1 LSQIKQIVKW
11 MGDSGQTV
19 GKFNN
24 LQTTLYAAL
33 VIEEAG
39 AEMYAAIYGEDT
51 ELARIALEES
61 SLLREASSNGVEYSY
76 GTETRVL
83 LADAAAD
90 TIVVAVGLLNS
101 LGVDPEAV
109 LAEVIRSNESKRQPD
124 GTLLKDASGKIQKGP
139 NYTPPN
145 IEQFFKKPRQL
156 LTEADALA
164 DLNGEPR
171 PDWKGDEA

>member
-1 LSQIKQIVKW
+1 MSQIKQIVKW

-19 GKFNN
+19 GEFNN

-33 VIEEAG
+33 VLEEA
-39 AEMYAAIYGEDT
+39 ASEMYEAIYGEGT
-51 ELARIALEES
+51 ELSRIALEES
-61 SLLREASSNGVEYSY
+61 RIFRDAASKGIEYAYGMEA
-76 GTETRVL
+76 RVL

-124 GTLLKDASGKIQKGP
+124 GTLLKDESGKIQKGP